1 MSQLQN
7 TLRAPGPLRNLLLLA
22 GATLFF
28 VVAAAI
34 ALSTQK
40 EATSAQFEP
49 ELFFPGL
56 NETVGQAT
64 RLVYTVGQGMQG
76 VTNVTIE
83 RDEDGVWRVLQR
95 EGYPA
100 RTDRVRKTILGLTE
114 LEAFEPRTSNP
125 EWHRNLGLLEPENLG
140 RAVRV
145 QLLDKDGNEIAG
157 LLAGEIVEASSDLQG
172 RGFLYVRRDGED
184 QTWLARG
191 AISLD
196 KDVANWLDPSVVKLS
211 QERIAKVTLWSVSE
225 TPAILSRSSPDHP
238 NFVVENLPVGSVSRG
253 APIVNASATAFASFE
268 FLDAVPVESIIFN
281 NPPVAEIVTFDGLK
295 LTLTMAGANT
305 GMWAKIVASAD
316 RSVIADDA
324 DTTALDAEIAEI
336 NAQMGD
342 WAYKLEQNL
351 GLRLT
356 QTMGG
361 LTRPVVDPTDAPTA
375 P

>member
-1 MSQLQN
+1 MAKIQD

-22 GATLFF
+22 AVTLFF
-28 VVAAAI
+28 VVAAAVVL
-34 ALSTQK
+34 ATQR
-40 EATSAQFEP
+40 EATSVRFDP
-49 ELFFPGL
+49 VLFFPDL
-56 NETVGQAT
+56 NEKVGQAT
-64 RLVYTVGQGMQG
+64 RLVYTTGQGMQG
-76 VTNVTIE
+76 TANITIE
-83 RDEDGVWRVLQR
+83 RDDEGVWRVLQR

-100 RTDRVRKTILGLTE
+100 RVDRVRKTILGLTE

-157 LLAGEIVEASSDLQG
+157 LLAGEIVESTADLQG

-196 KDVANWLDPSVVKLS
+196 KDVANWLDPTVVTLP
-211 QERIAKVTLWSVSE
+211 QERIAKVTLWSISE

-253 APIVNASATAFASFE
+253 APVVNASATAFASFE
-268 FLDAVPVESIIFN
+268 FLDAVPVDSLIFN
-281 NPPVAEIVTFDGLK
+281 NPPVVEIVTFEGLK

-316 RSVIADDA
+316 RSMIAEDA
-324 DTTALDAEIAEI
+324 DTSALDAEIAAI
-336 NAQMGD
+336 NEQMGD

-351 GLRLT
+351 GSRLT
-356 QTMGG
+356 QTIGG
-361 LTRPVVDPTDAPTA
+361 LTRPVTEPTA

>member
-22 GATLFF
+22 AATAFF

-40 EATSAQFEP
+40 EANSAQFEP
-49 ELFFPGL
+49 VLFFPGL

-64 RLVYTVGQGMQG
+64 RLVYTTGQGMQG
-76 VTNVTIE
+76 VATITIE

-196 KDVANWLDPSVVKLS
+196 KDVANWLDPTVVKLA
-211 QERIAKVTLWSVSE
+211 QERIAKVTLRSITE
-225 TPAILSRSSPDHP
+225 TPAILSRSSPDNP
-238 NFVVENLPVGSVSRG
+238 NFVLENPPVGSVSRG
-253 APIVNASATAFASFE
+253 APIVNASATAFAGFE

-281 NPPVAEIVTFDGLK
+281 NPPVVEIVTFDGLK

-305 GMWAKIVASAD
+305 GMWAKIVASAETPEAQAE
-316 RSVIADDA
+316 AD
-324 DTTALDAEIAEI
+324 EI
-336 NAQMGD
+336 NARMGD

-356 QTMGG
+356 QTIGG
-361 LTRPVVDPTDAPTA
+361 LTRPVVDATDVP
-375 P
+375 